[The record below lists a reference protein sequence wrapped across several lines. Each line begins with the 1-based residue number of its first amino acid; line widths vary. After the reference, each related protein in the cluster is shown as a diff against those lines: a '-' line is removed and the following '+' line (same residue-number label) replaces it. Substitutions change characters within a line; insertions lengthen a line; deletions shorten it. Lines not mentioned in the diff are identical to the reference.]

1 MAQVPPGQRPEAV
14 DIAYTPSCSRGR
26 GRERRKGGGNKRT
39 GGAAREEA
47 RRPPHKAFPRRNACP
62 STIHPTRHD
71 APQAGAGFL
80 ACEDGGRCFPTP
92 FKPSRMGAQSPGLRI
107 GRHLQG
113 DIRSAWH
120 DSASGR
126 DFQPRGQSG
135 WHLGMWLE
143 GGGTLGPCFLSS
155 DCRTKCSTWR
165 LTSRLYLNI
174 FIFTEAA
181 EAVLSPQKTTARP
194 RLLCHTRAGSRQGP
208 RANGSPRITRANQPR
223 CPQPCPSRSQRCPH
237 RHSGTSHQSTHP
249 AYT

>member
-1 MAQVPPGQRPEAV
+1 MLVRAPFIPRGTTRPKQGL
-14 DIAYTPSCSRGR
+14 DFSRA
-26 GRERRKGGGNKRT
+26 RT
-39 GGAAREEA
+39 GD
-47 RRPPHKAFPRRNACP
+47 
-62 STIHPTRHD
+62 D
-71 APQAGAGFL
+71 A
-80 ACEDGGRCFPTP
+80 
-92 FKPSRMGAQSPGLRI
+92 SRDHMGAQSSGLRI
-107 GRHLQG
+107 GRHFQG
-113 DIRSAWH
+113 DIHSAWH

-194 RLLCHTRAGSRQGP
+194 RLLCRTRAGSRQGP

-223 CPQPCPSRSQRCPH
+223 CPQPCPSRSQRRPH